1 VTGVPKIENPDPDN
15 KPDPDPTDS
24 SDIPVVTETTK
35 VTFSKADYTTGE
47 ELAGAQLAIVDPLL
61 GEEVYFWTTDGT
73 PHEVTNVLT
82 AGRSYYLTEKVVP
95 EGYLLAPD
103 VEFTVQ
109 ERFFDEQPQTVQM
122 RDVSAADGTGRITA
136 IIRTAV
142 FDLDLMENL
151 PLETEDSTF
160 YVRLFTDQD
169 GLHPYGDMK
178 EVHIQNGSFGS
189 VMFDEIPDGTYYVYE
204 TDASGKMMAFASE
217 NSGIELADDEFSWL
231 SNSYSI
237 ILTDDG
243 TNEVQISSAEGKTEA
258 TVDITNVY
266 ADMPDGFFLNGML
279 AVTKMVRLNGE
290 QINVADT
297 FYVGLFSDPDL
308 ETADVEVEQLENN
321 DTVYI
326 SIPMDGDGKQTQTYW
341 VYETDANGNKV
352 DDAEEFAYAVSG
364 ETSVSFDTL
373 DNGLSHEVTIIN
385 EAIEETVEV
394 IDPGDSDDKVEP
406 TQKPSNEG
414 NGGNGNDGSGTSKSS
429 APKTGDDSNVEWYLL
444 LLAAAFAEMAL
455 ILSRKKQHNEE

>member
-1 VTGVPKIENPDPDN
+1 
-15 KPDPDPTDS
+15 
-24 SDIPVVTETTK
+24 
-35 VTFSKADYTTGE
+35 
-47 ELAGAQLAIVDPLL
+47 
-61 GEEVYFWTTDGT
+61 
-73 PHEVTNVLT
+73 
-82 AGRSYYLTEKVVP
+82 VVP

-178 EVHIQNGSFGS
+178 EVYIQNGSFGS
-189 VMFDEIPDGTYYVYE
+189 VTFDEIPDGTYYVYE

>member
-1 VTGVPKIENPDPDN
+1 
-15 KPDPDPTDS
+15 
-24 SDIPVVTETTK
+24 
-35 VTFSKADYTTGE
+35 
-47 ELAGAQLAIVDPLL
+47 
-61 GEEVYFWTTDGT
+61 
-73 PHEVTNVLT
+73 VTNVLT

-406 TQKPSNEG
+406 TQKPSNED
-414 NGGNGNDGSGTSKSS
+414 NGGNGSDGSGTSKSS

-455 ILSRKKQHNEE
+455 ILFRKKQHNEE

>member
-1 VTGVPKIENPDPDN
+1 
-15 KPDPDPTDS
+15 
-24 SDIPVVTETTK
+24 
-35 VTFSKADYTTGE
+35 
-47 ELAGAQLAIVDPLL
+47 
-61 GEEVYFWTTDGT
+61 
-73 PHEVTNVLT
+73 
-82 AGRSYYLTEKVVP
+82 
-95 EGYLLAPD
+95 
-103 VEFTVQ
+103 
-109 ERFFDEQPQTVQM
+109 
-122 RDVSAADGTGRITA
+122 
-136 IIRTAV
+136 
-142 FDLDLMENL
+142 
-151 PLETEDSTF
+151 
-160 YVRLFTDQD
+160 
-169 GLHPYGDMK
+169 
-178 EVHIQNGSFGS
+178 
-189 VMFDEIPDGTYYVYE
+189 MFDEIPDGTYYVYE

-414 NGGNGNDGSGTSKSS
+414 NGGNGSDGSGTSKSS

-455 ILSRKKQHNEE
+455 ILFRKKQHNEE

>member
-1 VTGVPKIENPDPDN
+1 
-15 KPDPDPTDS
+15 
-24 SDIPVVTETTK
+24 
-35 VTFSKADYTTGE
+35 
-47 ELAGAQLAIVDPLL
+47 
-61 GEEVYFWTTDGT
+61 
-73 PHEVTNVLT
+73 VLT

-178 EVHIQNGSFGS
+178 EVYIQNGSFGS
-189 VMFDEIPDGTYYVYE
+189 VTFDEIPDGTYYVYE
-204 TDASGKMMAFASE
+204 TDASGRMMAFASE

-414 NGGNGNDGSGTSKSS
+414 NGGNGSDGSGTSKSS

-455 ILSRKKQHNEE
+455 ILFRKKQHNEE